1 VVYPA
6 AGFKSFAKSF
16 GAKVTCL
23 NLEVPTSDPYTDIF
37 VQGKATEI
45 VPKWCEEFK

>member
-1 VVYPA
+1 VYPA
-6 AGFKSFAKSF
+6 AGFKSFAKSY

-23 NLEVPTSDPYTDIF
+23 NLEAPYGDPYTDI
-37 VQGKATEI
+37 VIQGKATEV